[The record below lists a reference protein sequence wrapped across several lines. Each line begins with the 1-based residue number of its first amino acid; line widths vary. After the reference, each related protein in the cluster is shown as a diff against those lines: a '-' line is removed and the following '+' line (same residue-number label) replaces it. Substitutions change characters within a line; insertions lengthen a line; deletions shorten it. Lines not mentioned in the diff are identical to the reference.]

1 MVTVLERKSA
11 VVLLSSWRFLV
22 SSFEGFLLQTS
33 VLQQLSWKHPQL
45 VMPFTPCDFFLA
57 QTISFG
63 ADVLGQCPYGAQTYH
78 ACAAFLL
85 LCRTSIW
92 LGLET
97 VLSMALAW
105 CRSLWLEC
113 FPCLGHCSTARGLR
127 DPTLHDCKK
136 RDRGSLV
143 WNAAVGP
150 RLLETGRWCLT
161 EVWSFEMFWDFSCC
175 LYLFVVVPN
184 HPTSGLSMEGIVS
197 RNYSR
202 CFKLLHFML
211 SFEQHF
217 DRCAISALKN
227 SKRANSSDTLMTRST
242 LTLLGG
248 FMRIPGLN
256 MHPKR
261 EPKWPKLS
269 AELMVSNGRAACDSV
284 RTWEQLRQIGCFW

>member
-1 MVTVLERKSA
+1 MYSANAPMVPRHTMPVRRFFFSVELAFDWALKLCYPWH
-11 VVLLSSWRFLV
+11 LLDADHYDLNASHAWDIAR
-22 SSFEGFLLQTS
+22 
-33 VLQQLSWKHPQL
+33 QLGDWE
-45 VMPFTPCDFFLA
+45 M
-57 QTISFG
+57 
-63 ADVLGQCPYGAQTYH
+63 
-78 ACAAFLL
+78 
-85 LCRTSIW
+85 
-92 LGLET
+92 
-97 VLSMALAW
+97 
-105 CRSLWLEC
+105 
-113 FPCLGHCSTARGLR
+113 LR
-127 DPTLHDCKK
+127 LHDCKK

-175 LYLFVVVPN
+175 LYLFVVEPN

-197 RNYSR
+197 RNSSR

-227 SKRANSSDTLMTRST
+227 SKHANSSDTLMTRST